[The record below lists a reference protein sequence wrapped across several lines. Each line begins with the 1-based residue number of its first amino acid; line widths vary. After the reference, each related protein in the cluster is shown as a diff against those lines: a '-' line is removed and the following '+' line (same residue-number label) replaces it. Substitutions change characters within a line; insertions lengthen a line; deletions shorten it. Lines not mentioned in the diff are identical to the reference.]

1 MTLKLSHEYFVAFMK
16 IVFT

>member
-1 MTLKLSHEYFVAFMK
+1 MTK